1 MKQKGV
7 SLLLALLMMF
17 SLLPVTALAED
28 SVSGSCG
35 TNVTWTLTGSGT
47 LTISGTGN
55 MDTRYSWGKWS
66 DAYTNLVKK
75 VVINRGVNSIAN
87 SAFYECK
94 NLSSVTIPSGV
105 TSIGW
110 YAFMGC
116 TSLSSISIPSTVETI
131 GNSAFSECSKLSKV
145 TIANGVSEIE
155 SSVFSGCTS
164 LKTISLPSSI
174 TKMESNVFSGCKN
187 LTSVTLPSR
196 ISVISYEMFKD
207 CTSLRSLKIPDSV
220 TEIGPYAFKG
230 CTNLSALTLPS
241 SVNSLDDMAF
251 EYCTNLTSMVI
262 PEGVQKVSYR
272 LFAGCD
278 NLKSVVI
285 PSSISSISYSAFY
298 DCSRLTDVYYAKGE
312 LSWIALAG
320 NIFSSSVKIHFNSTG
335 PAREY
340 TVFFD
345 TNGGTMTADGAKTVT
360 QGKTYGTL
368 PTPKRS
374 GYTFKGWYT
383 KASGG
388 TKVSSTTKVNLT
400 TDQTLYAQWTKNSAT
415 TTQCK
420 ITLDANGGKV
430 TPASISVAKNSTY
443 LDKLPTPTRSGYTF
457 KGWYTTKNGSTK
469 ITASTKATVSRKIYA
484 QWTKSSA
491 ATNFTIKLN
500 ANGGKVTP
508 ASISVAKNSTY
519 LDKLPT
525 PTRSGYIFKGW
536 YTTKNG
542 STKITASTKATVS
555 RTIYAQW
562 TKDVAKQYTVFFDPI
577 DGEVDTEELVV
588 TNGKTYGNLP
598 TPTRAGYTFNGWYT
612 EETGG
617 TRIVNTTTV
626 NLTGDQILYAQ
637 WTKGSTAANC
647 TIKLNANGGKVTPA
661 SISVA
666 KNSTYFDQ
674 LPTPERTGYTFKGWY
689 TTKTGSTKI
698 TASTKATVSRTIYAQ
713 WTEDAGETYTVTFDP
728 TGGRVHQR
736 EKLVTSGDTY
746 QALPT
751 PSRDGYHFAGWYTSQ
766 AGGVKI
772 TEQTR
777 VTLTGGQTLYAH
789 WTTSPV
795 TVKSMESGNW
805 VIRFPANY
813 DFFVYDS
820 ESAADASI
828 EMGHSS
834 EADIHCTRR
843 AELSNGTVRY
853 YGRFGDDRWFT
864 YTCEM
869 EIQ

>member
-1 MKQKGV
+1 M
-7 SLLLALLMMF
+7 
-17 SLLPVTALAED
+17 
-28 SVSGSCG
+28 
-35 TNVTWTLTGSGT
+35 
-47 LTISGTGN
+47 
-55 MDTRYSWGKWS
+55 
-66 DAYTNLVKK
+66 
-75 VVINRGVNSIAN
+75 
-87 SAFYECK
+87 
-94 NLSSVTIPSGV
+94 
-105 TSIGW
+105 
-110 YAFMGC
+110 
-116 TSLSSISIPSTVETI
+116 
-131 GNSAFSECSKLSKV
+131 
-145 TIANGVSEIE
+145 
-155 SSVFSGCTS
+155 
-164 LKTISLPSSI
+164 
-174 TKMESNVFSGCKN
+174 
-187 LTSVTLPSR
+187 
-196 ISVISYEMFKD
+196 
-207 CTSLRSLKIPDSV
+207 
-220 TEIGPYAFKG
+220 
-230 CTNLSALTLPS
+230 
-241 SVNSLDDMAF
+241 
-251 EYCTNLTSMVI
+251 
-262 PEGVQKVSYR
+262 
-272 LFAGCD
+272 
-278 NLKSVVI
+278 
-285 PSSISSISYSAFY
+285 
-298 DCSRLTDVYYAKGE
+298 
-312 LSWIALAG
+312 
-320 NIFSSSVKIHFNSTG
+320 
-335 PAREY
+335 
-340 TVFFD
+340 
-345 TNGGTMTADGAKTVT
+345 
-360 QGKTYGTL
+360 
-368 PTPKRS
+368 
-374 GYTFKGWYT
+374 
-383 KASGG
+383 
-388 TKVSSTTKVNLT
+388 
-400 TDQTLYAQWTKNSAT
+400 
-415 TTQCK
+415 
-420 ITLDANGGKV
+420 
-430 TPASISVAKNSTY
+430 
-443 LDKLPTPTRSGYTF
+443 
-457 KGWYTTKNGSTK
+457 
-469 ITASTKATVSRKIYA
+469 
-484 QWTKSSA
+484 
-491 ATNFTIKLN
+491 
-500 ANGGKVTP
+500 
-508 ASISVAKNSTY
+508 
-519 LDKLPT
+519 
-525 PTRSGYIFKGW
+525 
-536 YTTKNG
+536 
-542 STKITASTKATVS
+542 
-555 RTIYAQW
+555 
-562 TKDVAKQYTVFFDPI
+562 AKQYTVFFDPI

-588 TNGKTYGNLP
+588 TNGTTYGNLP

-713 WTEDAGETYTVTFDP
+713 WTEDAGETYTVTFNP